1 MNSFCE
7 QCAQRRHR
15 IYHIFFWLCCFV
27 ACHPTLG
34 LAIEPDVFRDLS
46 STFEIA
52 LSCTGKLKFPVESE
66 QRSDSL
72 EVVEQPVHAH
82 STLIYR
88 HKANTDGSEHA
99 SELVR
104 HYDHATSH
112 AVVGRERI
120 NTQLPQGVKDIHV
133 STHEA
138 GLDFWYRE
146 GFLTQPEAD
155 LLTVAFDPIY
165 LNALVPPRNHS
176 CGTQWELN
184 QAAVAD
190 LLCIDTVHLGG
201 LKATITES
209 TGDRVVVKIKGDVEG
224 AVSGAKASIV
234 VDGNYDW
241 IKGDDTAGGDT
252 AGNVSMLHVVIKEAR
267 NVSYTAPGIDI
278 EAVIKMS
285 CHSQKPSLPRIV
297 ATSSNGGVSRYGRSR
312 RGPGK
317 HGFRWMC
324 DPCNRYDV
332 VYGTNWKIIEESS
345 DYSMMRLVDRG
356 TLIGQVTVTPLPP
369 QSDVL
374 TLSDFENDIEI
385 ALGEQFGNLVSASTY
400 KRDDGTEILRVAS
413 VGEAENLPFHWIHY
427 HLRAVEGQ
435 RLSLAFM
442 VESRHMDR
450 FSNADRQYIEGVDLT
465 LK

>member
-15 IYHIFFWLCCFV
+15 IYHIFFGSVVLLLVIQPSVWLSNR
-27 ACHPTLG
+27 TSS
-34 LAIEPDVFRDLS
+34 AIYLQPLRLR
-46 STFEIA
+46 
-52 LSCTGKLKFPVESE
+52 LSCTGKLKFPVGSE

-146 GFLTQPEAD
+146 VFLTQPEAD

-201 LKATITES
+201 LKAAITES
-209 TGDRVVVKIKGDVEG
+209 TGDRVVVKIKGEVEG
-224 AVSGAKASIV
+224 AVRGAKASIV

-241 IKGDDTAGGDT
+241 IKGEIQRYSRQCLDA
-252 AGNVSMLHVVIKEAR
+252 
-267 NVSYTAPGIDI
+267 
-278 EAVIKMS
+278 S
-285 CHSQKPSLPRIV
+285 C
-297 ATSSNGGVSRYGRSR
+297 
-312 RGPGK
+312 
-317 HGFRWMC
+317 
-324 DPCNRYDV
+324 
-332 VYGTNWKIIEESS
+332 
-345 DYSMMRLVDRG
+345 
-356 TLIGQVTVTPLPP
+356 
-369 QSDVL
+369 
-374 TLSDFENDIEI
+374 
-385 ALGEQFGNLVSASTY
+385 
-400 KRDDGTEILRVAS
+400 RD
-413 VGEAENLPFHWIHY
+413 
-427 HLRAVEGQ
+427 
-435 RLSLAFM
+435 
-442 VESRHMDR
+442 
-450 FSNADRQYIEGVDLT
+450 
-465 LK
+465 